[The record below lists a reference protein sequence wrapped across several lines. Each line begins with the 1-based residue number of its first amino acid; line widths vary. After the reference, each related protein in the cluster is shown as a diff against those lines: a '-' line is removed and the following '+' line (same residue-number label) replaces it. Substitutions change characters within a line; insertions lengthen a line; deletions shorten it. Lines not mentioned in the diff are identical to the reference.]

1 MKQTIVILSAEG
13 LFTSVPS
20 LSGVED
26 IIGYLLTR
34 DSHVCPEDADGEPV
48 KWSTKTGHSFR
59 VFPEQ
64 SL

>member
-34 DSHVCPEDADGEPV
+34 DSYACPEDAGGEPV
-48 KWSTKTGHSFR
+48 KRYRISAHI
-59 VFPEQ
+59 EAEEID
-64 SL
+64 

>member
-26 IIGYLLTR
+26 IIGHLLTR
-34 DSHVCPEDADGEPV
+34 DSYACPEDADGEPV
-48 KWSTKTGHSFR
+48 RHYRITAHI
-59 VFPEQ
+59 EAEEID
-64 SL
+64 

>member
-34 DSHVCPEDADGEPV
+34 DAFGCSEDADGEPV
-48 KWSTKTGHSFR
+48 KRYRISAHIEAEE
-59 VFPEQ
+59 VD
-64 SL
+64 

>member
-26 IIGYLLTR
+26 IIGYLLTH
-34 DSHVCPEDADGEPV
+34 DSYACPQDADADGEPV
-48 KWSTKTGHSFR
+48 RRYRISAHI
-59 VFPEQ
+59 EAEEID
-64 SL
+64 

>member
-13 LFTSVPS
+13 LFTSVPA

-34 DSHVCPEDADGEPV
+34 ESYGCAEDADGEPV
-48 KWSTKTGHSFR
+48 KRYRISAR
-59 VFPEQ
+59 IEAEEID
-64 SL
+64 